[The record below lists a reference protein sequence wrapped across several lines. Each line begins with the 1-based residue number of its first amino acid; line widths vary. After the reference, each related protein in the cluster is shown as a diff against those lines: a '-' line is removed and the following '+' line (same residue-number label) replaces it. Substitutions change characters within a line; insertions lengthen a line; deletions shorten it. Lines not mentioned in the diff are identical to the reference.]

1 MNNAKAIIGFVAQ
14 ELYKQRSMLFFS
26 INLFRGKGT
35 QINLYIIF
43 VYNENA
49 IHSAITEK
57 KECIQQK
64 ETGNDGMKVYIK
76 PVNV

>member
-1 MNNAKAIIGFVAQ
+1 MPRPLLGLLPRNYINKD
-14 ELYKQRSMLFFS
+14 LCSFFS